1 MIEKPTIPP
10 PSKRLLLMEARSL
23 WAFATWRRHL
33 QRLEQLPR
41 GDGHPVLVIPGF
53 GAGDWETTPLRHV
66 LHSLGYKVHGW
77 GRGRNLGTNQLVRE
91 RLRTQVQNLHERHG
105 KVSLIGW
112 SLGGVFA
119 RELARHQPERVRRV
133 FTLGSPFNVCPDANN
148 LLPLM
153 RLMNFGRTV
162 KLDREGFQRRR
173 APPPVPCTAIYTKTD
188 GIIAWPCTIE
198 DPAPNTENIEVQ
210 GSHMALGANP
220 QVWRL
225 IAERLPRPG

>member
-1 MIEKPTIPP
+1 MPENSSIPP

-23 WAFATWRRHL
+23 WAFATWRRRLHS
-33 QRLEQLPR
+33 LEQLPQ
-41 GDGHPVLVIPGF
+41 GDGHAVLVIPGF
-53 GAGDWETTPLRHV
+53 GAGDGATRPLRHV
-66 LHSLGYKVHGW
+66 LQRLGYSVHGW
-77 GRGRNLGTNQLVRE
+77 GRGRNFGTNQLVRE
-91 RLRTQVQNLHERHG
+91 RLRAQVQDLHDSHG
-105 KVSLIGW
+105 KVSLVGW

-133 FTLGSPFNVCPDANN
+133 ITLGSPFNVCPDANN

-153 RLMNFGRTV
+153 RLASLGRPV

-173 APPPVPCTAIYTKTD
+173 KPPPVPCTAIYTKTD

-198 DPAPNTENIEVQ
+198 DAAPNIENIEVQ
-210 GSHMALGANP
+210 GSHMGLGANP

-225 IAERLPRPG
+225 IAERLPGG